1 MKTWMMVL
9 LLFMPQH
16 VMAAPMTVDA
26 DRFELIQGEQ
36 RADFFGHVVVKRDD
50 MTLKADQMRVWYQQD
65 ETTGKKTLKKV
76 HAVDNVVI
84 DTPDSKGSANTATF
98 TTDSDMLVMVGE
110 AKMISKQGTVEGERI
125 VYNIK
130 TKDTKVI
137 NDQKGG
143 QVHFTFEE
151 KDSE

>member
-1 MKTWMMVL
+1 MKTWIIIL
-9 LLFMPQH
+9 LLM
-16 VMAAPMTVDA
+16 VTNDVLAAPMTVDA
-26 DRFELIQGEQ
+26 DRFELIEGEQ

-50 MTLKADQMRVWYQQD
+50 MILKANQMRVWYQQD
-65 ETTGKKTLKKV
+65 DKTGKKTLKKV
-76 HAVDNVVI
+76 RAMDNVVI

-98 TTDSDMLVMVGE
+98 NTDSDMLVMVGQ
-110 AKMISKQGTVEGERI
+110 AKMTSKQGTVEGEHI
-125 VYNIK
+125 AYNIK

-151 KDSE
+151 NVND